1 MTRREQKAFE
11 IMTEMYRRAYAA
23 STPKGDFDAM
33 IKDAPRNE
41 FGQKV
46 IPYLKYECELEVME
60 QIIKDVLKEN
70 KVPKREHDKYRNG
83 FMLGCSPKT
92 MIRDEKKN

>member
-1 MTRREQKAFE
+1 MTEKEQKDYNILA
-11 IMTEMYRRAYAA
+11 EMYRRAYAA

-33 IKDAPRNE
+33 IENAPINE

-46 IPYLKYECELEVME
+46 IPYLKYECEQDVMD
-60 QIIKDVLKEN
+60 QIIADVLKEY
-70 KVPKREHDKYRNG
+70 KVPKWRRPMFRNS

-92 MIRDEKKN
+92 KQPLK

>member
-1 MTRREQKAFE
+1 MTRNEQKDYNILA
-11 IMTEMYRRAYAA
+11 EMYRRAYSA

-33 IKDAPRNE
+33 VENASINE

-46 IPYLKYECELEVME
+46 IPFLKYECEHEVME

-70 KVPKREHDKYRNG
+70 KVPKRRHDLFKTS

-92 MIRDEKKN
+92 KQPISI

>member
-1 MTRREQKAFE
+1 MTEKEQKDYNILA
-11 IMTEMYRRAYAA
+11 EMYRRAYAA

-33 IKDAPRNE
+33 IENAPINE

-46 IPYLKYECELEVME
+46 IPYLKHECEQDVMD

-70 KVPKREHDKYRNG
+70 KVPKRRYELFRNS
-83 FMLGCSPKT
+83 FMLGCSPKS
-92 MIRDEKKN
+92 KHWFNS

>member
-1 MTRREQKAFE
+1 MNLLMNKREQKTQA
-11 IMTEMYRRAYAA
+11 ILHEMYRRAYAA
-23 STPKGDFDAM
+23 STPVGDFDTM
-33 IKDAPRNE
+33 IANASFNE

-46 IPYLKYECELEVME
+46 IPYLKYECEQEVMD

-70 KVPKREHDKYRNG
+70 KIPKKEHMRFYNS

-92 MIRDEKKN
+92 KLNK